1 MFFTIVVV
9 TSLALSLLAVASRR
23 PSWEARREPVR
34 IAAVAVLGGATLAAF
49 RTEQSALFSVGLLA
63 GTLVA
68 AAYTAWTRLAGSGR
82 PGANGQQAQT

>member
-1 MFFTIVVV
+1 
-9 TSLALSLLAVASRR
+9 
-23 PSWEARREPVR
+23 
-34 IAAVAVLGGATLAAF
+34 VAVLGGATLAAF